1 MPTISFQIPKE
12 IKEILSNH
20 PEIKW
25 DKLVIDTLCNYAK
38 KIQLMDKITQKSKL
52 TNQDVEELDKAVK
65 VDLLRKYKMHN

>member
-12 IKEILSNH
+12 IKKILSNH

-52 TNQDVEELDKAVK
+52 TKQDVEELDKAVK